1 MNGIRPGRL
10 ALLVLGAGLAGLVAL
25 GGCERE
31 SKSDSVPASPKAG
44 GARPAASEQP
54 APSEAAR
61 AGRRGGVRGEM
72 GLRAPSP
79 TPAAGLPENHPPIG
93 GPLPVPPAPRTAQK
107 DYVWDAPGDWQSQPP
122 RSAMR
127 RAQYLL
133 PRVEGDAADGEL
145 VIFDQ
150 RSLSGGGGVEDNLAR
165 WRGMM
170 TATDGSPLPPEATTR
185 EDFEG
190 NGIRVA
196 MIDVSGRYAPSQ
208 MPGMP
213 ASDSLDDARMLA
225 AVVQAEGQVFY
236 IRATGPAQTMA
247 AHREGFKAF
256 LSSFRPAQ

>member
-44 GARPAASEQP
+44 VARPAASEQP
-54 APSEAAR
+54 APSEDDLAALR
-61 AGRRGGVRGEM
+61 EGVRRET
-72 GLRAPSP
+72 GLSAPSS
-79 TPAAGLPENHPPIG
+79 TAGLPANHPPIG

-185 EDFEG
+185 EDFEV
-190 NGIRVA
+190 NGVRVA

-213 ASDSLDDARMLA
+213 ASDPLDEARMLA

-236 IRATGPAQTMA
+236 IRATGPARTMA
-247 AHREGFKAF
+247 AHRDGFKAF